1 MLASFNPSVDR
12 ATDHL
17 GLPRFEEH
25 PPLRNRYAG
34 ASLVTGTAPTAA
46 DLASLAEL
54 YADDLAVFDQLSGL
68 DTSGWPTTRI
78 LAGTLDPGELAARL
92 AKKVAPLPG

>member
-17 GLPRFEEH
+17 GLPRFEKH

-34 ASLVTGTAPTAA
+34 AELVTGTAPTAE
-46 DLASLAEL
+46 DLASLASL
-54 YADDLAVFDQLSGL
+54 YAADLAVFDRLSGL
-68 DTSGWPTTRI
+68 DTSAWPTTRI
-78 LAGTLDPGELAARL
+78 LAGELDPGELAARL
-92 AKKVAPLPG
+92 ATKVAPL